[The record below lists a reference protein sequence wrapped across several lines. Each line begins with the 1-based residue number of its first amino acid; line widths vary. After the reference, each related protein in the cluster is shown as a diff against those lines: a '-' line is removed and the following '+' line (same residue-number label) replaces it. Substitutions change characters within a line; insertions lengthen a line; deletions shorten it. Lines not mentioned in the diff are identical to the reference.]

1 MIKGCSAALWIMR
14 SLLFGLLFSLFGPVG
29 CSHSSPASKTK
40 AQANEVKAK
49 AWRPARKELLAFQ
62 EFRNRNEDNGVDRAN
77 QIRGL
82 LPCNLPPSL
91 AKRVKLD
98 PMILKENL
106 GEAGRA
112 QRNPEG
118 SITYIYPLQSGIL
131 ASGGFEVWTFDV
143 TVQQSG
149 RCRCGVYKVQSNTRP
164 TPSKSVN
171 QKTKS

>member
-1 MIKGCSAALWIMR
+1 MFIG
-14 SLLFGLLFSLFGPVG
+14 LFGPIG
-29 CSHSSPASKTK
+29 CGHSSPSSKK
-40 AQANEVKAK
+40 EAQAKEVQAVKAK
-49 AWRPARKELLAFQ
+49 AWRPAKKELLAFQ

-164 TPSKSVN
+164 TPSKPAN